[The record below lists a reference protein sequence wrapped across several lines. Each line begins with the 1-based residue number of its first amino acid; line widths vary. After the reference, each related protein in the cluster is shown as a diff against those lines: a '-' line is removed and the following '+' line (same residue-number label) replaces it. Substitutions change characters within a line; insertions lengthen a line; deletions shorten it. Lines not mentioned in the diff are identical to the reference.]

1 MEDAVII
8 TSPEQ
13 ETQALIEAETNKMI
27 VSAISDLKKSTVTDE
42 AIAHLKAEYGAL
54 SIADISDL
62 QGYNAVK
69 DGASKVKKLRT
80 AVEAKRKELT
90 EPALKFQRDVK
101 AEADRITAELK
112 PIEEQLNKKKKDYE
126 DAVEAAKREEYQRRV
141 NLMYESGYQ
150 LINGFFVCGIIQVH
164 SEELGKIAQPQL
176 DVYVKHGQDE
186 LERQKAEKLRKE
198 QEQERQRQEQQQ
210 EQERQRQEQ
219 ERLAK
224 EREEIEK
231 DKAELARLKAEL
243 NAQKTAI
250 ETTYDTVVQPVQ
262 SEPSIEFGAPIHGMQ
277 GVNGHADPNGEPVA
291 PGWDGIP
298 PIQNMQA
305 VAQAYVAP
313 EQPQPQPQPQQTNQ
327 YVPSDEFERGF
338 NAFRVALT
346 DLVNNTAIPL
356 SRNSLRDWAWSTP
369 FPKH

>member
-1 MEDAVII
+1 MAKTKENEIMEDAVII
-8 TSPEQ
+8 VSPEQ

-27 VSAISDLKKSTVTDE
+27 ASAITDLKKSTVTDE

-69 DGASKVKKLRT
+69 DGATKVKKLRT

-101 AEADRITAELK
+101 AEADRIAAELK
-112 PIEEQLNKKKKDYE
+112 PIEEELNKKKKDYE
-126 DAVEAAKREEYQRRV
+126 DAVEAAKRAEYQRRV
-141 NLMYESGYQ
+141 SLMYESGYQ

-164 SEELGKIAQPQL
+164 SDELGKIAQPQL
-176 DVYVKHGQDE
+176 EVYVKHGQDE
-186 LERQKAEKLRKE
+186 LERAKAEKLRKE
-198 QEQERQRQEQQQ
+198 QEEERQRQEK
-210 EQERQRQEQ
+210 EAERQRQLAED
-219 ERLAK
+219 ERIRK
-224 EREEIEK
+224 EREALEK
-231 DKAELARLKAEL
+231 EKADFAAWKAQQQAELT
-243 NAQKTAI
+243 AQTVAI
-250 ETTYDTVVQPVQ
+250 ETTYETVVQPVHA
-262 SEPSIEFGAPIHGMQ
+262 SPSIEFGAPIHD
-277 GVNGHADPNGEPVA
+277 A
-291 PGWDGIP
+291 P

-305 VAQAYVAP
+305 VAHAYVAP
-313 EQPQPQPQPQQTNQ
+313 EQPQPVHTPQPQPQQTNQ
-327 YVPSDEFERGF
+327 YVPADEFERGF

>member
-1 MEDAVII
+1 MAKTQGTPNVEDAVII
-8 TSPEQ
+8 VSPEQ
-13 ETQALIEAETNKMI
+13 ETQALIEVETNKMI
-27 VSAISDLKKSTVTDE
+27 ASAITDLKKSTVTDE

-69 DGASKVKKLRT
+69 DGATKVKKLRT

-112 PIEEQLNKKKKDYE
+112 PIEEELNKKKKDYE
-126 DAVEAAKREEYQRRV
+126 DAVEAAKRAEYQRRV
-141 NLMYESGYQ
+141 NLMYECGYQ

-164 SEELGKIAQPQL
+164 SDELGKIAQPQL

-186 LERQKAEKLRKE
+186 LERVKAEKLRKE
-198 QEQERQRQEQQQ
+198 QEEERQRQEQQQ
-210 EQERQRQEQ
+210 EKERQRQEQ

-224 EREEIEK
+224 EREEFEK
-231 DKAELARLKAEL
+231 EKAELARLKAEL

-250 ETTYDTVVQPVQ
+250 ETTYERVVQPVQ
-262 SEPSIEFGAPIHGMQ
+262 PEPSIEFGAPIH
-277 GVNGHADPNGEPVA
+277 NE
-291 PGWDGIP
+291 P

-313 EQPQPQPQPQQTNQ
+313 EQPQPKPQPQQTNQ
-327 YVPSDEFERGF
+327 YVPADEFERGF